1 MSQENVD
8 LARRSWTAD
17 AFTELFDEHIVLDS
31 RENPV
36 PDLPAVSVGRDE
48 AINTFRHYW
57 GTWDEYETSIRWSS
71 LTLDRASWWWCMNTA
86 VEREAA
92 SP

>member
-1 MSQENVD
+1 MSKENVD
-8 LARRSWTAD
+8 FARRSWTAD

-48 AINTFRHYW
+48 AINT
-57 GTWDEYETSIRWSS
+57 
-71 LTLDRASWWWCMNTA
+71 
-86 VEREAA
+86 AA